1 MPQRMSKML
10 MPRNFRAGLLGV
22 LGVVGILGGGALQ
35 AADPVRLELVRG
47 EEAAETLPQA
57 VGFRFEL
64 RAYVMPLA
72 DGEFVFGFSPYAPPG
87 EAAEAADF
95 AVTVSLVDAG
105 TDAVVESITATEADT
120 KMTVR
125 LQANRMYRLDLAS
138 LRNGLA
144 ADRSGKVVFPS
155 GLAVAL
161 EATAERPAWVEGFIG
176 AIFVPSGTTEIVCFG
191 EPRLS
196 LISPSKQRT
205 DLGMAQVK
213 EDGLARL
220 PVDPGED
227 GRFWVVGNQTRGKVF
242 FAGSVPGWINVNQ
255 ADLLLPKSGE

>member
-1 MPQRMSKML
+1 M
-10 MPRNFRAGLLGV
+10 
-22 LGVVGILGGGALQ
+22 VGILGGGRLE

-47 EEAAETLPQA
+47 EESAETLPQT

-64 RAYVMPLA
+64 RVYVMPLA
-72 DGEFVFGFSPYAPPG
+72 EGEFVFAFSPYAPPG
-87 EAAEAADF
+87 ESAEAADF
-95 AVTVSLVDAG
+95 AVTGSLVDAE
-105 TDAVVESITATEADT
+105 TDAVVDSITATEADT

-144 ADRSGKVVFPS
+144 ADRSSKVVVPS
-155 GLAVAL
+155 GLAAAL
-161 EATAERPAWVEGFIG
+161 EATADRPAWVEGLVG
-176 AIFVPSGTTEIVCFG
+176 AIFVPPGTTEIVGFG

-213 EDGLARL
+213 EDGLAHL

-242 FAGSVPGWINVNQ
+242 FSGAVPGWINLNQ
-255 ADLLLPKSGE
+255 ADLLLPKGGE